1 VSVVGAKLKLTN
13 KKGQLMSQ
21 EEMVNL
27 IQQVWSDAMSDNG
40 SIWAKSNA
48 QLEKAKADNADVYA
62 QAMASLGRSVY

>member
-1 VSVVGAKLKLTN
+1 
-13 KKGQLMSQ
+13 MSQ

-62 QAMASLGRSVY
+62 QAMATIDRAIW

>member
-1 VSVVGAKLKLTN
+1 
-13 KKGQLMSQ
+13 MSK
-21 EEMVNL
+21 EEMVSL